1 MKIRHSLATV
11 AIAGGALLLS
21 SAPAFAG
28 SSGGSESTLANAGSN
43 GNAQNALV
51 FAGGAGVI
59 AGGALVLVRRRS
71 GARA

>member
-21 SAPAFAG
+21 TAPAFAG
-28 SSGGSESTLANAGSN
+28 SSGGSDSTLANTGSS
-43 GNAQNALV
+43 GHAQNSLV
-51 FAGGAGVI
+51 LAGGAGVL
-59 AGGALVLVRRRS
+59 AGGALVLVRRRN